1 LANLVFDKKKKNTAL
16 KVLNA
21 PVQMKDNTVNTN
33 DIFST
38 KVSDIRWLNSNR
50 GPNAIDEKKLK
61 EQEKQIQ
68 KKLAKREQRLM
79 EKDLP
84 VYDPSK
90 PPEIIVNQMP
100 VSTSDQKTKD
110 LIIENFD
117 IHYGSKCILMNADLT
132 LSSGRRYGLIGKNGR
147 KIFLFFFCHN
157 LIAKNKNNLDKIFF
171 KKYN

>member
-1 LANLVFDKKKKNTAL
+1 MNANTL
-16 KVLNA
+16 
-21 PVQMKDNTVNTN
+21 NTN

-61 EQEKQIQ
+61 EQEKQIK
-68 KKLAKREQRLM
+68 KKLAKREQRLL

-100 VSTSDQKTKD
+100 VNFTDQKTKD
-110 LIIENFD
+110 LNIENFD
-117 IHYGSKCILMNADLT
+117 IHYGSKCILMNADLS
-132 LSSGRRYGLIGKNGR
+132 LSFGRRYGLIGKNG
-147 KIFLFFFCHN
+147 KFDIYNLF
-157 LIAKNKNNLDKIFF
+157 
-171 KKYN
+171 KYLN

>member
-1 LANLVFDKKKKNTAL
+1 
-16 KVLNA
+16 
-21 PVQMKDNTVNTN
+21 MKDSTVNTN

-61 EQEKQIQ
+61 EQEKQLK
-68 KKLAKREQRLM
+68 KKLAKREQRLL
-79 EKDLP
+79 EKELP

-100 VSTSDQKTKD
+100 VNLADQKTKD

-117 IHYGSKCILMNADLT
+117 IHYGSKCILMNADIS
-132 LSSGRRYGLIGKNGR
+132 LSTGRRYGLIGKNG
-147 KIFLFFFCHN
+147 KFKFYMIFIF
-157 LIAKNKNNLDKIFF
+157 IFF
-171 KKYN
+171 KVNYILKKHII